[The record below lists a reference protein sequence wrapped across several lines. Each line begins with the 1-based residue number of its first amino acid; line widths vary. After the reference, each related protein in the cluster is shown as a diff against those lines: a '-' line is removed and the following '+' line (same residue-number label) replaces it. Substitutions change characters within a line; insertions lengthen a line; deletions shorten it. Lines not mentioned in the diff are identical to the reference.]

1 MYKLS
6 NHFFEYLELIWPRL
20 DTPGVLAAVREL
32 FSGNEELIEGF
43 NVFLPPGYHIPL
55 TADTPSN
62 SAPERTPPPPQ
73 PAATTTPIHQARN
86 FVIQVKARTT
96 PGHTSTEW

>member
-1 MYKLS
+1 
-6 NHFFEYLELIWPRL
+6 LELIWPRL

-32 FSGNEELIEGF
+32 FSGNEELTEGF

-62 SAPERTPPPPQ
+62 SAPERTPPPPP